1 MNNYNDKIHFWGRSW
16 MLSAL
21 FLMLLIPV
29 IISIGFSTWPKLND
43 FLYGFYL
50 TAIIF
55 WVVTTI
61 EVFTYSPMLGSGGT
75 YLGFVTG
82 NLTNLKVPAA
92 MNALNNLNVEMG
104 SEKGEVISTIAIAA
118 SSIITTIIILLG
130 AILILPMTPLL
141 ESPFLVPAFENTT
154 PALFGAL
161 GMVYLAKN
169 FKIALPSI
177 ILMSVLFLTIP
188 GSSGLLGIFIP
199 VSCLIAVF
207 TARIIYNKQK
217 A

>member
-1 MNNYNDKIHFWGRSW
+1 MNNYNEKIHFWGRTW

-21 FLMLLIPV
+21 LLMLLIP
-29 IISIGFSTWPKLND
+29 IIVSIGFSTWPKLND

-92 MNALNNLNVEMG
+92 MNAMHNLKVEMG
-104 SEKGEVISTIAIAA
+104 SEEGEVISTIAIAA
-118 SSIITTIIILLG
+118 SSIITTIIILVG
-130 AILILPMTPLL
+130 ALLILPLTPLL
-141 ESPFLVPAFENTT
+141 ESPTLIPAFENTT

-161 GMVYLAKN
+161 GMIYLARN
-169 FKIALPSI
+169 IKIALPSI
-177 ILMSVLFLTIP
+177 VLMSLLFLTIP
-188 GSSGLLGIFIP
+188 DSSGLLGIFIP
-199 VSCLIAVF
+199 ISCIVAVV
-207 TARIIYNKQK
+207 TARMVYKKQK
-217 A
+217 V